1 MQKKARFLNINSMSQ
16 KEINSMVAELQQLR
30 RHSNVRQDQTMRR
43 EKKLNDQ
50 IGKMKKQLSNRYFLF
65 L

>member
-65 L
+65 I